1 MAAVFLDSDERCL
14 GCLRVRERLATTA
27 VAVHIDETGQECR
40 IGGLGK
46 LTGQ

>member
-27 VAVHIDETGQECR
+27 VAVHIDEGRQVGR
-40 IGGLGK
+40 IAGLGH
-46 LTGQ
+46 LAS